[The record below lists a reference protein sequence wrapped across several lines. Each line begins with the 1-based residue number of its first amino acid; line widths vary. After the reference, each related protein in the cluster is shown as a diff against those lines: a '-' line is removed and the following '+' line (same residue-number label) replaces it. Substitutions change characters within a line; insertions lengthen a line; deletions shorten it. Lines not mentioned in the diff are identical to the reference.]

1 MKFNNLFI
9 ALWWKTQKNYQIRCD
24 VFSGLQSFLFVN
36 SHHSWSAFN
45 AIANDPLTI
54 KGEQQVQ
61 INSPANEEKS
71 RKKLQLHVKSFE
83 IYTGYYF
90 LISSMSYTVTFS
102 FAFWINTEHKK
113 IMLMTIYLCHLLCI
127 CETESPSRLK

>member
-1 MKFNNLFI
+1 MHYDGKLRKTTRFGVMYFQACSLFSS
-9 ALWWKTQKNYQIRCD
+9 LIR
-24 VFSGLQSFLFVN
+24 
-36 SHHSWSAFN
+36 HHSWSAFN

-54 KGEQQVQ
+54 NGEQQVQ